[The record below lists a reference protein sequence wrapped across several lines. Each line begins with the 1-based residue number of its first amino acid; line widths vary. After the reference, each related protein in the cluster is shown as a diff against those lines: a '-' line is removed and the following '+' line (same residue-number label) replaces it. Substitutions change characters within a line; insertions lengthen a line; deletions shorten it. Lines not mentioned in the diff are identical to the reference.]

1 MGTEFSVGEDKSSGG
16 GWCDGCT
23 TMPTPIMQQPYHLE
37 IANFTYALPHTH
49 THKYFSENCR
59 QAGFGSGEIE
69 FSILNMEEL
78 FFFFSQDLF
87 FLVYIRKF
95 RIEN

>member
-49 THKYFSENCR
+49 THTNTLVKTVGR
-59 QAGFGSGEIE
+59 QVLGVG
-69 FSILNMEEL
+69 
-78 FFFFSQDLF
+78 
-87 FLVYIRKF
+87 K
-95 RIEN
+95 